1 MQIVV
6 DNILTSYQIF
16 GDKNK
21 TIVILPGWKRSVNEW
36 IPIARSLSTEFKV
49 VLLDLPGFSQMVR
62 PKESFGVFEY
72 AEFVKRFLQKVEIE
86 KVILVGHS
94 FGGRLAL
101 ILASETSLVEK
112 LILVDS
118 AGIEKKGLSA
128 NVISKLVPIAKI
140 LPISIQNRIKNLV
153 GSVDYKEAGEMRDIF
168 VKIVNQDLSHLFK
181 KIQIPTFIIWGERDN
196 VVPVAFAKKFKEKIK
211 GSRLRIVWG
220 AGHEPHLQ
228 KPEQFQE
235 ILEDVL

>member
-21 TIVILPGWKRSVNEW
+21 TIVILPGWKGSVNEW

-86 KVILVGHS
+86 KVIL
-94 FGGRLAL
+94 R
-101 ILASETSLVEK
+101 SEEHTSE
-112 LILVDS
+112 
-118 AGIEKKGLSA
+118 
-128 NVISKLVPIAKI
+128 
-140 LPISIQNRIKNLV
+140 
-153 GSVDYKEAGEMRDIF
+153 
-168 VKIVNQDLSHLFK
+168 
-181 KIQIPTFIIWGERDN
+181 
-196 VVPVAFAKKFKEKIK
+196 
-211 GSRLRIVWG
+211 
-220 AGHEPHLQ
+220 LQ
-228 KPEQFQE
+228 SQS
-235 ILEDVL
+235 